1 MKFSAAVL
9 SAALALA
16 SFAAA
21 AADYPAPKQGEWIA
35 KDFKFHTGETMPE
48 LRLHYTTVGEPTGQ
62 PVLVLHGSG
71 GSAASMLTPGF
82 AGELF
87 GAGQPLDA
95 TKYYIII
102 PDGIGHGKSSKPS
115 DGMKTAF
122 PKYNYEDMVD
132 AQYRLVK
139 EGLGIKHL
147 RLVIGNSMGG
157 MHSWI
162 WGVKYPQAMDALAP
176 MAAQPTAMASRNWM
190 LRRMMLET
198 IRNDPDYA
206 SGNYISQPR
215 MMKYAINAFA
225 LATTGGTL
233 ALQAQAPTAA
243 QADKIV
249 DDRLATPITADANDF
264 IWQWEAS
271 HDYDP
276 SAGLEKIEAATL
288 LINAA
293 DDERNPPE
301 TGITEA
307 AMKRVKNG
315 KLYLIPASPQTR
327 GHSTTGAAS
336 FYAQALRELLQNAP
350 QRIDVSRNDANVR
363 RSLSPRCA
371 RPARRGGRLAWRASG
386 FSRGK
391 ARVRLAVLSGQ
402 GLGHGEADA
411 GAAGD
416 GGRGR
421 AGNLPPRV
429 RADGAR
435 AALPMCGSPRPMP
448 TTLKSALTM
457 AWQNLAPKPRAK
469 KKS

>member
-9 SAALALA
+9 SAALVLT
-16 SFAAA
+16 SFAAG
-21 AADYPAPKQGEWIA
+21 AADYPAPKQGDWIA

-71 GSAASMLTPGF
+71 GSATSMLTPAF

-87 GAGQPLDA
+87 GPGQPLDA
-95 TKYYIII
+95 AKYYIII

-115 DGMKTAF
+115 DGMKTTF

-139 EGLGIKHL
+139 EGLGVKHL

-198 IRNDPDYA
+198 IRNDPDYNG
-206 SGNYISQPR
+206 GNYTAQPR
-215 MMKYAINAFA
+215 MMKYAINAYA
-225 LATTGGTL
+225 IATTGGTL
-233 ALQAQAPTAA
+233 AYQSQAPTAA
-243 QADKIV
+243 KADKIV
-249 DDRLATPITADANDF
+249 DDRMATPITADANDF
-264 IWQWEAS
+264 LYQWEAS

-276 SAGLEKIEAATL
+276 SAGLEKVEAATL

-301 TGITEA
+301 TGITET

-336 FYAQALRELLQNAP
+336 FYAQPLRELLQSAP
-350 QRIDVSRNDANVR
+350 QR
-363 RSLSPRCA
+363 
-371 RPARRGGRLAWRASG
+371 
-386 FSRGK
+386 
-391 ARVRLAVLSGQ
+391 
-402 GLGHGEADA
+402 
-411 GAAGD
+411 
-416 GGRGR
+416 
-421 AGNLPPRV
+421 
-429 RADGAR
+429 
-435 AALPMCGSPRPMP
+435 
-448 TTLKSALTM
+448 TM
-457 AWQNLAPKPRAK
+457 
-469 KKS
+469 